1 MQKVKSERVL
11 YYYGWFIVAA
21 TFFSALVTSGSRSAF
36 GVFVIPMSE
45 DLDWNRTTIS
55 FAFFV
60 ATLVSGLSQPIVG
73 RLYDSYGGRRVILTS
88 LAALGVLTMLLSLTF
103 HIVFL
108 VLMYGVVLSVVM
120 SGGSL
125 NLTILLVAR
134 WFRRK
139 RASAVGLSTAGS
151 SVGGMVIVIF
161 AAYLM
166 DMTSWRVTWLALGA
180 LILGLA
186 LPLCYLLLKD
196 DPSDM
201 GLLPDGESNQPDS
214 GETPKVQPDE
224 GPLFAERWPD
234 SFRSSP
240 MWQLSGSFFVCG
252 FTTAIIAMHF
262 VPYAEGEGFS
272 RSTAAIA
279 FGLMNGLNVIGVILI
294 TALSDKLGRKN
305 LLSSV
310 YAMRGMGYVILVL
323 APGGWGL
330 WGFAVVAG
338 FSWVATAPLTTA
350 LTADIYGLKNLGTLA
365 GLAFLAHQIGG
376 AISVLLAG
384 IIYDATESYMIPFS
398 ICAVLLAVA
407 TVVAFSVR
415 EKQYSSNYRAQ
426 AAAGASTVS
435 W

>member
-1 MQKVKSERVL
+1 MQKVNSDRVL
-11 YYYGWFIVAA
+11 YYGWFIVAA
-21 TFFSALVTSGSRSAF
+21 TFFSAVVTSGSRSAF
-36 GVFVIPMSE
+36 GLFVIPMSE
-45 DLDWNRTTIS
+45 DFDWNRTTIS
-55 FAFFV
+55 LAFFV

-73 RLYDSYGGRRVILTS
+73 RLYDSFGGRRVILTS

-103 HIVFL
+103 HIIFL
-108 VLMYGVVLSVVM
+108 ILMYGVVLSVAM

-125 NLTILLVAR
+125 NLTILLVAK

-151 SVGGMVIVIF
+151 SVGGLLIIIF

-166 DMTSWRVTWLALGA
+166 DLTGWRVTWLALGA
-180 LILGLA
+180 LILVLA
-186 LPLCYLLLKD
+186 LPLCYVLLRD

-201 GLLPDGESNQPDS
+201 GLLPDGDPIEPDV
-214 GETPKVQPDE
+214 GGAPEVPPDE
-224 GPLFAERWPD
+224 GPLVVERWSD
-234 SFRSSP
+234 SFKSPP
-240 MWQLSGSFFVCG
+240 MWQLCGSFSVCG
-252 FTTAIIAMHF
+252 FTTAIVAMHF

-272 RSTAAIA
+272 RSMAATA
-279 FGLMNGLNVIGVILI
+279 FGLMNGLNVIGVILM
-294 TALSDKLGRKN
+294 TVLSDRFGRKN

-310 YAMRGMGYVILVL
+310 YAMRGVGYVILIL
-323 APGGWGL
+323 APGGWSL

-338 FSWVATAPLTTA
+338 FSWIATAPLTTT

-365 GLAFLAHQIGG
+365 GLAFLAHQMGG

-384 IIYDATESYMIPFS
+384 IIYDATGSYVIPFT
-398 ICAVLLAVA
+398 ICAMLLAAA

-426 AAAGASTVS
+426 AATGAPTVS